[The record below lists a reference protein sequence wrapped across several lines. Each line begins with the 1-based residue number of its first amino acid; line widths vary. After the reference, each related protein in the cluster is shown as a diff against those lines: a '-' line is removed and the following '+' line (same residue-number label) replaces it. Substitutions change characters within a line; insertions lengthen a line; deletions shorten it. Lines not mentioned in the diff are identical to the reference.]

1 MTQPSQRLLIVGPS
15 PRGLDGFA
23 QELAGSPWGPF
34 EVDACSDLEA
44 ARVRL
49 ATLRFDGLLLV
60 LPSAEEARRLLA
72 WPALSQAVQGAA
84 LVLATERPDAALA
97 AAFLERGVQ
106 DVVPLA
112 ETSTEALARAL
123 HLALLRKRI
132 EHAARSAHVTDL
144 ATGLPNQTQLLE
156 HMDHLLALRERE
168 PAPMALLLV
177 RIDGL
182 ATAQASLG
190 AAAAGALRRKLA
202 VRLRAS
208 LRASDVVASVGAD
221 AFAALLAWIDAPEA
235 AERVAA
241 KLSLALTVPL
251 QIGTGETAVAV
262 SIGIAHYPAHGKQA
276 QSLLQQA
283 FAQAAGGAALGRAG
297 FANIVQPGASAAAN
311 DEPPPA

>member
-1 MTQPSQRLLIVGPS
+1 MTLPWRLLIVGVP
-15 PRGLDGFA
+15 PKGLA
-23 QELAGSPWGPF
+23 ASAWGPF
-34 EVDACSDLEA
+34 EIDACGDLEA
-44 ARVRL
+44 ARERL

-60 LPSAEEARRLLA
+60 LPAGDEARRLLS
-72 WPALSQAVQGAA
+72 WTALSQAVQGAA
-84 LVLATERPDAALA
+84 VVVATGRPDAALA
-97 AAFLERGVQ
+97 GALLERGVQ
-106 DVVPLA
+106 DVVALA
-112 ETSTEALARAL
+112 EASTEALARAM

-132 EHAARSAHVTDL
+132 EHQARSAHVTDL

-177 RIDGL
+177 RIEGL

-190 AAAAGALRRKLA
+190 AAAAGVLRRKLA

-241 KLSLALTVPL
+241 KLTLALTVPL
-251 QIGTGETAVAV
+251 QIGTGETAVGV
-262 SIGIAHYPAHGKQA
+262 SIGIAHYPAHGRQA
-276 QSLLQQA
+276 ETLLQQA
-283 FAQAAGGAALGRAG
+283 FAQAAGGVALGRAG
-297 FANIVQPGASAAAN
+297 FANIVERGASDAAN
-311 DEPPPA
+311 DEAPPA